1 MRLYIRSCEKCRRK
15 VYLNIVFSSRSQL
28 SQYFK
33 NEPITVHC
41 SKCNSL
47 NIRNANEIHA
57 EPSGLPTIMW
67 IIFGIFFGILGV
79 LSTYNIW
86 YVVIGLA
93 TGWLVG
99 FITNAREKGATEYF
113 NNSWTPN

>member
-1 MRLYIRSCEKCRRK
+1 
-15 VYLNIVFSSRSQL
+15 
-28 SQYFK
+28 
-33 NEPITVHC
+33 
-41 SKCNSL
+41 
-47 NIRNANEIHA
+47 
-57 EPSGLPTIMW
+57 MW